1 MDGHTVSEKLVR
13 HLPAKQLNA
22 LVLPIFDLNLNGAPQ
37 AHEIVKMYKS
47 GRLIQVVCRLKDF
60 EGLVSFT
67 IDLLR
72 KEAINIH
79 AFALKGQQLEL
90 KPLKIDIV
98 YKRLLVK
105 GDKSQVHSNKG
116 KIAISASKHHFSSFS
131 AQDITE

>member
-22 LVLPIFDLNLNGAPQ
+22 LVLPVFDLNLDGKPQ
-37 AHEIVKMYKS
+37 LHEIVKMYKS
-47 GRLIQVVCRLKDF
+47 GRLIQVICRIKDF

-72 KEAINIH
+72 KVAINIH
-79 AFALKGQQLEL
+79 AFVLNGQQLDL
-90 KPLKIDIV
+90 KPLNIDIV

-105 GDKSQVHSNKG
+105 GDKSHLHSNIS
-116 KIAISASKHHFSSFS
+116 KIAISASKHHFSNFS
-131 AQDITE
+131 AEDITE